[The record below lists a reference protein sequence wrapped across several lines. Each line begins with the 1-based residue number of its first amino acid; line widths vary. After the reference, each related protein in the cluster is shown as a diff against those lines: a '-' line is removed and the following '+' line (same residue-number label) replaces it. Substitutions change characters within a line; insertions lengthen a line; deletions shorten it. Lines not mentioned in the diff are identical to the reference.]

1 MATKRKHKEVTLKIK
16 YDALKE
22 LDKGKSNK
30 DVANQLFQIPGGTL
44 ATWKKIN
51 KRFLILLKTHP

>member
-1 MATKRKHKEVTLKIK
+1 MATERKHKEVTLKVK

-30 DVANQLFQIPGGTL
+30 DAANQFQIPGSTL

-51 KRFLILLKTHP
+51 KRFLILLKTHS